1 MKISLLLTAF
11 TLFAVSAC
19 SSRTYEA
26 TAILPENV
34 TVTYS
39 VQSMF
44 GFHSDWTRQVSV
56 TRDSEEIQQ
65 ELFEDT
71 GWWRG
76 SHLYRHTSGIYVI
89 HEGQAGCFG
98 FTVEPLSFNVRARI
112 SCEKREGIPQDTHG
126 ASRYYADL
134 VYLGAFIETPNSP
147 DGSPISFLSVDERA
161 EVELPDIL

>member
-1 MKISLLLTAF
+1 MKASLALTLPIVLLIT
-11 TLFAVSAC
+11 AC

-56 TRDSEEIQQ
+56 TREGEQIQQ

-76 SHLYRHTSGIYVI
+76 SHLYRHTSGVYVI
-89 HEGQAGCFG
+89 HEGQARCFS

-112 SCEKREGIPQDTHG
+112 SCEKREGIPQDMHG
-126 ASRYYADL
+126 ASRYYTDL
-134 VYLGAFIETPNSP
+134 FYLGAFIETPNSP
-147 DGSPISFLSVDERA
+147 DGAPISFLSVDERA
-161 EVELPDIL
+161 EVELPDI

>member
-19 SSRTYEA
+19 ASRTYEA

-39 VQSMF
+39 VRSMF
-44 GFHSDWTRQVSV
+44 GFHSDWTRQV
-56 TRDSEEIQQ
+56 RIANDGEEIQQ

-76 SHLYRHTSGIYVI
+76 SHLYRHASGIYVI

-98 FTVEPLSFNVRARI
+98 FTVEPLSFNVLARI
-112 SCEKREGIPQDTHG
+112 SCEKREGIPQDADG
-126 ASRYYADL
+126 ASQYYADL
-134 VYLGAFIETPNSP
+134 VYLGAFIETPNST
-147 DGSPISFLSVDERA
+147 DGSPISFLSADERPEA
-161 EVELPDIL
+161 ELPDIL

>member
-1 MKISLLLTAF
+1 MKISLLLTVFILSAM
-11 TLFAVSAC
+11 AAC
-19 SSRTYEA
+19 SSRSYEA

-39 VQSMF
+39 VQPMF

-56 TRDSEEIQQ
+56 TRDGEEVQQ

-76 SHLYRHTSGIYVI
+76 SHLYRHASGVYVI
-89 HEGQAGCFG
+89 HEGHAGCFG
-98 FTVEPLSFNVRARI
+98 FTVKPLSFNVRARI
-112 SCEKREGIPQDTHG
+112 SCEKREGIPQDAHG
-126 ASRYYADL
+126 ASRYYADFD
-134 VYLGAFIETPNSP
+134 YLGAFIETPNSP